1 MDWTQTRW
9 QKFRAFFRQ
18 CCLTGMPL
26 FLLACSSAPANPGAA
41 TSTDSETWNQ
51 IEESASAPKEP
62 ISLTP
67 ELMYNI
73 LLAEVAGQRGQMG
86 IALDM
91 YRRAAESVE
100 SPALAAR
107 YARIATYSRD
117 RRSIS
122 AALDRWLEVD
132 PDQADVY
139 IMKFPFFLADGQD
152 LQALNAAN
160 EAIARNPDKTATY
173 LASISEHL
181 SEMREPEQALKFVQ
195 RLDAYQQENAD
206 ARFAYAQLAAFFERH
221 DEALETVNKLLAEDD
236 EREAYLV
243 LKAEVLQRKGE
254 PQAALEHLENAAR
267 KDNASTELRF
277 TYGKLLGETGR
288 RAQAKAVFEELHDEV
303 PENHEVLFALGLL
316 ALEDEDGEA
325 ARSYFSELLVQGDPG
340 NQASYFMGL
349 AEELNG
355 NTESALMW
363 FASVSSNSQRFDAAQ
378 SRYINLLAEKGQVD
392 KAREHLQRMRDE
404 RPERAVDY
412 YLFEAGFLR
421 EQDMPQATYELF
433 NEALK
438 KHPANIDLLYGRA
451 MIAESLD
458 KLQVVEEDLSSIL
471 VQDPQNAQ
479 ALNALGY
486 TLTDRTDRHQEALV
500 MIERALELKPG
511 DPYYLDSL
519 GWVWY
524 RLGDLEKAERYL
536 REAVEKQSDTEFLA
550 HLGEVLWERGKKQQ
564 AKQVWAEAE
573 EADSDN
579 KVLKE
584 TLRRY
589 DQ

>member
-1 MDWTQTRW
+1 MDWTQTSR
-9 QKFRAFFRQ
+9 QQFRAFLRKSCFI
-18 CCLTGMPL
+18 GMPL
-26 FLLACSSAPANPGAA
+26 FLLACSSAPANPGAVE
-41 TSTDSETWNQ
+41 STDSETWDE
-51 IEESASAPKEP
+51 IEESASAPEKSIP
-62 ISLTP
+62 LTP
-67 ELMYNI
+67 ELVYNI
-73 LLAEVAGQRGQMG
+73 LLGEVAGQRGQMG

-117 RRSIS
+117 RRTIS

-132 PDQADVY
+132 PGQADVY
-139 IMKFPFFLADGQD
+139 IMKFPFYLMDGQD
-152 LQALNAAN
+152 EQALDAAN
-160 EAIARNPDKTATY
+160 EAIARNPEKMATY

-181 SEMREPEQALKFVQ
+181 SEMREPDDALTLIQ
-195 RLDAYQQENAD
+195 RLDVYQDGEAD
-206 ARFAYAQLAAFFERH
+206 ARFAFAQLAAFFNRH
-221 DEALETVNKLLAEDD
+221 NEALVEVEQLLAEDD
-236 EREAYLV
+236 DREAYRL
-243 LKAEVLQRKGE
+243 LKAEILQRKGE
-254 PQAALEHLENAAR
+254 TETALKLLEDAAKR
-267 KDNASTELRF
+267 DDASTDLRF

-288 RAQAKAVFEELHDEV
+288 RAQAKVVFEDLHDEM
-303 PENHEVLFALGLL
+303 PENHEILFALGLL
-316 ALEDEDGEA
+316 ALEEEDGET

-363 FASVSSNSQRFDAAQ
+363 FASVSPNSQRFDAAQ
-378 SRYINLLAEKGQVD
+378 SRYINLLADEGQVD
-392 KAREHLQRMRDE
+392 KAREHLERMRE
-404 RPERAVDY
+404 KRPERAVDY

-421 EQDMPQATYELF
+421 EQDMKQEAYELF

-438 KHPANIDLLYGRA
+438 AHPVNVDLLYGRA

-458 KLQVVEEDLSSIL
+458 KLDVVEEDLSTIL
-471 VQDPQNAQ
+471 VQDPENAQ

-524 RLGDLEKAERYL
+524 RLGDLDKAERYL
-536 REAVEKQSDTEFLA
+536 REAVEQQPDTEFLA
-550 HLGEVLWERGKKQQ
+550 HLGEVLWEQGKKKQ
-564 AKQVWAEAE
+564 AKQVWAEAKE
-573 EADSDN
+573 TDADN

-589 DQ
+589 NQ

>member
-1 MDWTQTRW
+1 MDWTQKRW
-9 QKFRAFFRQ
+9 QQFRAFLSKS
-18 CCLTGMPL
+18 CLTGMPL
-26 FLLACSSAPANPGAA
+26 FLLACTSAPANPGAA
-41 TSTDSETWNQ
+41 TAADSDTWDE
-51 IEESASAPKEP
+51 IEASASAPEKP

-73 LLAEVAGQRGQMG
+73 LLAEVAGQRGQMS

-91 YRRAAESVE
+91 YRRAAEMVE

-117 RRSIS
+117 RRIIS

-139 IMKFPFFLADGQD
+139 IMKFPFYLSDGQD

-160 EAIARNPDKTATY
+160 EAIARNPDKKATY

-181 SEMREPEQALKFVQ
+181 SEMREPQEALAFIQ
-195 RLDAYQQENAD
+195 QLDVYQQDHAD
-206 ARFAYAQLAAFFERH
+206 ARFAYAQLAAFFKRH
-221 DEALETVNKLLAEDD
+221 DAALDVVNELLAEDD
-236 EREAYLV
+236 DREAYLV
-243 LKAEVLQRKGE
+243 LKAELLQRKGE
-254 PQAALEHLENAAR
+254 PQAALDLLEKAAR
-267 KDNASTELRF
+267 DDDASTELRF

-288 RAQAKAVFEELHDEV
+288 RAQAKAVFEQLHDEV

-316 ALEDEDGEA
+316 SLEDEDGEA

-349 AEELNG
+349 AEEMMG

-378 SRYINLLAEKGQVD
+378 SRYINLLADEGQLD
-392 KAREHLQRMRDE
+392 KAREHLQRMRDK

-421 EQDMPQATYELF
+421 EQGMEQAAYALF
-433 NEALK
+433 NEALQ

-458 KLQVVEEDLSSIL
+458 KLQVVEEDLSAIL
-471 VQDPQNAQ
+471 VQDPENAQ

-486 TLTDRTDRHQEALV
+486 TLTDRTDRHEEALV

-524 RLGDLEKAERYL
+524 RLGNLEKAERYL
-536 REAVEKQSDTEFLA
+536 REAIEKRPDTEFLA

-564 AKQVWAEAE
+564 AKKVWAEAKAE
-573 EADSDN
+573 DADN
-579 KVLKE
+579 KVLRE

-589 DQ
+589 NP